1 MVWFIML
8 LLYNRKD
15 ISGDYYIE
23 DYFGQVVETHVLVL
37 FLLFI
42 FWIFQ
47 QIYSVNMVLSNLLWF
62 QTCRETYLF
71 FCLLF

>member
-1 MVWFIML
+1 ML

-42 FWIFQ
+42 FWIFE
-47 QIYSVNMVLSNLLWF
+47 QIYSVNMVLSNLL
-62 QTCRETYLF
+62 
-71 FCLLF
+71 